1 MIIGGFM
8 NKSEIRLLFMGT
20 PEISAKVLRTVINE
34 GYNVIGVIA
43 QPDRPVG
50 RKGILKKV
58 PTKVVADEYHIPVFQ
73 PAKIR
78 REFEFVKDLKPD
90 VILTIAY
97 GQIVPQGLLDI
108 PRLGCLNLHGSL
120 LPKYRGAAPIQYA
133 LINNERV
140 SGMTLMEMIDKM
152 DAGRMY
158 AKQEVIIDEDDN
170 MTSLFE
176 KMGDAASQL
185 VIDAFPKYLRG
196 ELKGEEQDESLV
208 SFCPTIKPEQEKI
221 NLELS
226 TKEINGWIRGLSD
239 VPGAYLYLDEL
250 KVKIYKARVINDVV
264 EGQIGE
270 IVKADKNGLIL
281 QCKDGQLSILELQKE
296 GKKRMDY
303 KSFVNGNQNLL
314 GKILK

>member
-1 MIIGGFM
+1 MNSGRFM

-34 GYNVIGVIA
+34 GYNVVGVIA

-50 RKGILKKV
+50 RKGILEKV
-58 PTKVVADEYHIPVFQ
+58 PTKVVAEEYQIPVFQ
-73 PAKIR
+73 PVKIR
-78 REFEFVKDLKPD
+78 KEYEFVKELNPDL
-90 VILTIAY
+90 ILTIAY

-133 LINNERV
+133 LINNDTV

-152 DAGRMY
+152 DAGKMY
-158 AKQEVIIDEDDN
+158 AKEEVIIDEDDN
-170 MTSLFE
+170 CTSLFE
-176 KMGDAASQL
+176 KMGDAACQL
-185 VIDAFPKYLRG
+185 VINALPAYING
-196 ELKGEEQDESLV
+196 ELPGEAQDENLV

-221 NLELS
+221 NLNLT
-226 TKEINGWIRGLSD
+226 TKEISGWIRGLSD
-239 VPGAYLYLDEL
+239 TPGAYLYLDEL
-250 KVKIYKARVINDVV
+250 KLKIYKAKVINNLIQG
-264 EGQIGE
+264 EIGE
-270 IVKADKNGLIL
+270 IIRADKGGLIL

-296 GKKRMDY
+296 GKKRMDF
-303 KSFVNGNQNLL
+303 KSFINGNQNLL

>member
-1 MIIGGFM
+1 MNTGRFM

-20 PEISAKVLRTVINE
+20 PEISAKVLRTIINE

-50 RKGILKKV
+50 RKGILEKV
-58 PTKVVADEYHIPVFQ
+58 PTKIVAEENNIPVFQ
-73 PAKIR
+73 PVKIR
-78 REFEFVKDLKPD
+78 REFEFVKELNPD
-90 VILTIAY
+90 IILTIAY

-108 PRLGCLNLHGSL
+108 PRFGCLNLHGSL

-133 LINNERV
+133 LINNDKV

-152 DAGRMY
+152 DAGKMY
-158 AKQEVIIDEDDN
+158 AKQEVIIDENDN
-170 MTSLFE
+170 STSLFE
-176 KMGDAASQL
+176 KMGDAACQL
-185 VIDAFPKYLRG
+185 VIHALPKYLDG
-196 ELKGEEQDESLV
+196 QLAGEEQDENLV
-208 SFCPTIKPEQEKI
+208 SLCPTIKPEQEKI
-221 NLELS
+221 NLELG

-250 KVKIYKARVINDVV
+250 KLKIYKAKVINDLIQGEV
-264 EGQIGE
+264 GE
-270 IVKADKNGLIL
+270 IVRADKGGLIL

-303 KSFVNGNQNLL
+303 KSFINGNQNLL